1 MDYFSNVFLIKLWD
15 FSAEV
20 GMISQMLH
28 VFQYVVYESLPYLWK
43 TLFRIMASYLLQITQ
58 SRLGEYDFHI

>member
-1 MDYFSNVFLIKLWD
+1 
-15 FSAEV
+15 
-20 GMISQMLH
+20 
-28 VFQYVVYESLPYLWK
+28 LPYLWK